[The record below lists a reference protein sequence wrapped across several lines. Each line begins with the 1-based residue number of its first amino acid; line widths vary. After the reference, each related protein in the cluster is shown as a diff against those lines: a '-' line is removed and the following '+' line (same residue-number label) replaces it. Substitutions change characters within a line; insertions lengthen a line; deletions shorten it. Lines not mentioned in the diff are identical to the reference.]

1 MGGADAWV
9 VVLEPDARPQDA
21 KLVAGAVGDLQPGV
35 SITQGDSWSAIAF
48 ADGRHEDQVAAI
60 RSLPG
65 VDRVVAVT
73 APYRL
78 ASREVFER
86 DVAVRI
92 GDANE
97 GPLSQIG
104 GEAPILAMVGL
115 GDRGRSKEGGPRLLA
130 EVRSAGA
137 RVLLAGHV
145 NAGSGAADP
154 GWLSLEDLRAL
165 RDMTAEADL
174 ALAAEISDLRQI
186 AEVAGLVDIL
196 QVGGASMQDFNLL
209 RELGRADRPVLLRRG
224 SGSIVEEFLLAAEY
238 VLTHGNG
245 RVILCESGIRT
256 FDATYAPRFEIN
268 AVPVIK
274 RATHLP
280 VVADPSHSTSHP
292 RVVPAVA
299 KAAVAAGA
307 DGLVLEIAD
316 GPDADES
323 AIGMSDFKTL
333 MEELEPIASAV
344 GRRVQ

>member
-1 MGGADAWV
+1 MGGASAWV
-9 VVLEPDARPQDA
+9 VVLEPNARPTDV
-21 KLVAGAVGDLQPGV
+21 KVVAGAVGDFQPGV
-35 SITQGDSWSAIAF
+35 SITHGDAWSAIAF

-65 VDRVVAVT
+65 VERVVGVT

-86 DVAVRI
+86 DVALRI
-92 GDANE
+92 GDATE
-97 GPLSQIG
+97 GPSSMIG
-104 GEAPILAMVGL
+104 GEAGISVMVGL
-115 GDRGRSKEGGPRLLA
+115 GDRGRSKEEGPRLFA
-130 EVRSAGA
+130 QVRAAGA
-137 RVLLAGHV
+137 AVLLAGRV
-145 NAGSGAADP
+145 SAGSGAEP
-154 GWLSLEDLRAL
+154 GLLSLEDLRSL
-165 RDMTAEADL
+165 RDLTAAADL
-174 ALAAEISDLRQI
+174 SLAAEISDLRQI

-238 VLTHGNG
+238 VLTYGNG

-256 FDATYAPRFEIN
+256 FDSTYAPRFEIN

-274 RATHLP
+274 RSTHLP
-280 VVADPSHSTSHP
+280 VIADPSHATAHP

-299 KAAVAAGA
+299 KAAIAAGA
-307 DGLVLEIAD
+307 DGLVLEIAN
-316 GPDADES
+316 GPNADES
-323 AIGMSDFKTL
+323 AMGMSEFRTL

>member
-1 MGGADAWV
+1 MGGANAWV

-35 SITQGDSWSAIAF
+35 SITQGEGWSAIAF
-48 ADGRHEDQVAAI
+48 ADGRHEDQVDAL
-60 RSLPG
+60 RSLAG
-65 VDRVVAVT
+65 VDRVVPVT

-92 GDANE
+92 GDPRE
-97 GPLSQIG
+97 GASFEIG
-104 GEAPILAMVGL
+104 GDARIVVMAGL
-115 GDRGRSKEGGPRLLA
+115 GERRRSTEERTRLA
-130 EVRSAGA
+130 ADVRAAGA
-137 RVLLAGHV
+137 TVLLAGRV
-145 NAGSGAADP
+145 TAGSGGADP
-154 GWLSLEDLRAL
+154 DSLSLDDLRAL
-165 RDMTAEADL
+165 RDVTGGADL

-186 AEVAGLVDIL
+186 GEVAGLVDVL

-209 RELGRADRPVLLRRG
+209 RELGRTDRPVLLRRG

-245 RVILCESGIRT
+245 RVILCEAGIRT

-280 VVADPSHSTSHP
+280 VVADPSHATAHP

-307 DGLVLEIAD
+307 DGIVLEIAD

-323 AIGMSDFKTL
+323 AIGLSEFKTL
-333 MEELEPIASAV
+333 MEELAPIAAAV

>member
-1 MGGADAWV
+1 MTVGGADAWV
-9 VVLEPDARPQDA
+9 VVLEPNVGPQDT

-35 SITQGDSWSAIAF
+35 SITQGDAWSAIAF
-48 ADGRHEDQVAAI
+48 ADGRHEDQVATI

-65 VDRVVAVT
+65 VDRVVAVS

-86 DVAVRI
+86 DVAVRV
-92 GDANE
+92 GDARE
-97 GPLSQIG
+97 GASFEIG
-104 GEAPILAMVGL
+104 GEARISVMVGL
-115 GDRGRSKEGGPRLLA
+115 GERRRSKEERARLAA
-130 EVRSAGA
+130 EARSAGA
-137 RVLLAGHV
+137 TVLLAGRV
-145 NAGSGAADP
+145 SAADP
-154 GWLSLEDLRAL
+154 ESLSLRDLREL
-165 RDMTAEADL
+165 RDVTADADL
-174 ALAAEISDLRQI
+174 ALAAEVSDLRQI
-186 AEVAGLVDIL
+186 REVAGLVDLL

-238 VLTHGNG
+238 VLTYGNG
-245 RVILCESGIRT
+245 RVLICEAGIRT

-268 AVPVIK
+268 AVRVIK

-280 VVADPSHSTSHP
+280 VVADPSHATAHP

-316 GPDADES
+316 GPDADVS
-323 AIGMSDFKTL
+323 AIGMSEFRTL
-333 MEELEPIASAV
+333 MEELEPIAAAV